1 MKGTVKF
8 RALSWREHVAAGHTP
23 FRKDCLVC
31 QQASAKD
38 QHHRRSKLPPRAGV
52 LSLDLSGPFHVAP
65 DLHRKTAKY
74 LLVGAF
80 TWLAPNQGG
89 DDFEDLE
96 IPEVPAEAP
105 ELDDPEEAPLPE
117 LRDED
122 DVWGEVQ
129 EERAEREAE
138 RKKQERQEQK
148 ANEDQPEKGGEEGE
162 EEGEVEERKT
172 PKIVVTRL
180 CLPIQSKRQH
190 DVLRGIIDL
199 YLRLRSDGY
208 RVTQIH
214 TDRGGE
220 FTQEALDR
228 WCASRSILH
237 TTTAGDQPQSNGRAE
252 VSVQW
257 VKAEIRRILHA
268 AGAPFSRWPLAAR
281 NLNERLRLKQIG
293 KPAVVPN
300 FLEPVLIRKR
310 FWRTMELLPTQ
321 EKALYLSPSWVHH
334 GHWIEREDGSIALT
348 RMVMHRLQEPPKDQD
363 WIGLEDQLAPTEV
376 RQRIR
381 GKVSLNHLSF
391 GEAAQ
396 EEDEKFEG
404 GGKNE
409 EELKEEEIRK
419 TRRIIEDEMK
429 FAMEDDTVG
438 SFLTVDAIASIKE
451 LTASTTPEEVLQ
463 TKIVAQHEVRKNLP
477 DWIDPI
483 KAELTALFETKKA
496 LRPID
501 TGEVH
506 QLVAEGKAEILPSKM
521 VWTVKPSPTDKK
533 ENERPD
539 LWHVETFNQGEDQP
553 DSLFA
558 GGATGVALRASMA
571 MASQFAWHGTVLDI
585 KTAFLN
591 APMKLGATGAGN
603 DEDAPLPKKA
613 IIKPPPMLIM
623 AGLAKPDE
631 YWEVVM
637 ALYGYKESP
646 KLWSDYR
653 DDQLALLKIPAEDQ
667 GWLVLDQMITE
678 PNMWKIM
685 KQDPG
690 PFGTT
695 RAEQLVGLLLVYV
708 DDLLILGEPS
718 SISAT
723 SKPSRRNGKLRS
735 LKR

>member
-1 MKGTVKF
+1 MPGRRGVPREVEGKTKNQICEESKALSRWPPLMMRTIATSLQVGTMKGTVKF

-129 EERAEREAE
+129 EEREREAE

-208 RVTQIH
+208 QVTQIH

-228 WCASRSILH
+228 WCASRPILH

-376 RQRIR
+376 RRRIR

-404 GGKNE
+404 GEKNE
-409 EELKEEEIRK
+409 EELKEEQIRK
-419 TRRIIEDEMK
+419 TRRIIEDVMK
-429 FAMEDDTVG
+429 FAMEGDTVG

-463 TKIVAQHEVRKNLP
+463 TKIVAQHEVRRNLP

-483 KAELTALFETKKA
+483 KAELTALFETK
-496 LRPID
+496 I
-501 TGEVH
+501 G
-506 QLVAEGKAEILPSKM
+506 AEAHRH
-521 VWTVKPSPTDKK
+521 W
-533 ENERPD
+533 R
-539 LWHVETFNQGEDQP
+539 
-553 DSLFA
+553 
-558 GGATGVALRASMA
+558 
-571 MASQFAWHGTVLDI
+571 
-585 KTAFLN
+585 
-591 APMKLGATGAGN
+591 
-603 DEDAPLPKKA
+603 
-613 IIKPPPMLIM
+613 
-623 AGLAKPDE
+623 
-631 YWEVVM
+631 
-637 ALYGYKESP
+637 
-646 KLWSDYR
+646 
-653 DDQLALLKIPAEDQ
+653 
-667 GWLVLDQMITE
+667 
-678 PNMWKIM
+678 
-685 KQDPG
+685 
-690 PFGTT
+690 
-695 RAEQLVGLLLVYV
+695 
-708 DDLLILGEPS
+708 S
-718 SISAT
+718 SST
-723 SKPSRRNGKLRS
+723 CC
-735 LKR
+735 

>member
-1 MKGTVKF
+1 MAAPMMRTIATSLQVGTMKGTVKF
-8 RALSWREHVAAGHTP
+8 RALSWREHVAAGRTP

-129 EERAEREAE
+129 EEREREAE

-208 RVTQIH
+208 QVTQIH

-376 RQRIR
+376 RRRIR

-404 GGKNE
+404 GEKNE
-409 EELKEEEIRK
+409 EELKEEQIRK

-429 FAMEDDTVG
+429 FAMEGDTVG

-463 TKIVAQHEVRKNLP
+463 TKIVAQHEVRRNLP

-483 KAELTALFETKKA
+483 KAELTALFETK
-496 LRPID
+496 I
-501 TGEVH
+501 G
-506 QLVAEGKAEILPSKM
+506 AEAHRR
-521 VWTVKPSPTDKK
+521 W
-533 ENERPD
+533 R
-539 LWHVETFNQGEDQP
+539 
-553 DSLFA
+553 
-558 GGATGVALRASMA
+558 
-571 MASQFAWHGTVLDI
+571 
-585 KTAFLN
+585 
-591 APMKLGATGAGN
+591 
-603 DEDAPLPKKA
+603 
-613 IIKPPPMLIM
+613 
-623 AGLAKPDE
+623 
-631 YWEVVM
+631 
-637 ALYGYKESP
+637 
-646 KLWSDYR
+646 
-653 DDQLALLKIPAEDQ
+653 
-667 GWLVLDQMITE
+667 
-678 PNMWKIM
+678 
-685 KQDPG
+685 
-690 PFGTT
+690 
-695 RAEQLVGLLLVYV
+695 
-708 DDLLILGEPS
+708 S
-718 SISAT
+718 SST
-723 SKPSRRNGKLRS
+723 CC
-735 LKR
+735 

>member
-1 MKGTVKF
+1 MYSIYDAQG
-8 RALSWREHVAAGHTP
+8 
-23 FRKDCLVC
+23 
-31 QQASAKD
+31 
-38 QHHRRSKLPPRAGV
+38 
-52 LSLDLSGPFHVAP
+52 HVAP

-89 DDFEDLE
+89 DDFEELE
-96 IPEVPAEAP
+96 VPEIPAEAP

-122 DVWGEVQ
+122 DVWGEIQ
-129 EERAEREAE
+129 EEREREAE
-138 RKKQERQEQK
+138 RKRQERQEPRAAEGHQ
-148 ANEDQPEKGGEEGE
+148 EEEGVEKVEEEGGEEGE
-162 EEGEVEERKT
+162 EKGKEEERKT
-172 PKIVVTRL
+172 PAIVVTRL
-180 CLPIQSKRQH
+180 CLPIESKRQQ

-208 RVTQIH
+208 PVTQIH

-237 TTTAGDQPQSNGRAE
+237 TFTAGDQPQSNGRAE

-281 NLNERLRLKQIG
+281 NLNERLRLRQIG
-293 KPAVVPN
+293 KPANVPN

-334 GHWIEREDGSIALT
+334 GHWIEREDGSISLT

-376 RQRIR
+376 RRRIR
-381 GKVSLNHLSF
+381 EKVSLNHLSF

-396 EEDEKFEG
+396 EAEEDEKVGEG
-404 GGKNE
+404 KKDE
-409 EELKEEEIRK
+409 EEMKEEEIRK
-419 TRRIIEDEMK
+419 TRRTIEEEMK
-429 FAMEDDTVG
+429 FAMEDDPIG
-438 SFLTVDAIASIKE
+438 SFLTVEAIASIKE
-451 LTASTTPEEVLQ
+451 LTVSTTPEEVLQ
-463 TKIVAQHEVRKNLP
+463 TKIVAQQEVRKNLP

-483 KAELTALFETKKA
+483 KAELTALFDTKKA
-496 LRPID
+496 LKKID
-501 TGEVH
+501 SGEVH
-506 QLVAEGKAEILPSKM
+506 QLVAEGRAEILPSKI

-533 ENERPD
+533 GKRKARLVACGN
-539 LWHVETFNQGEDQP
+539 FQNQGEDQP

-558 GGATGVALRASMA
+558 GGATGVALRASLGI
-571 MASQFAWHGTVLDI
+571 ASQFSWHGTVLDI

-591 APMKLGATGAGN
+591 APMKLGANGAGN

-613 IIKPPPMLIM
+613 IIKPPPLLIM

-678 PNMWKIM
+678 PNMWKI
-685 KQDPG
+685 
-690 PFGTT
+690 
-695 RAEQLVGLLLVYV
+695 
-708 DDLLILGEPS
+708 
-718 SISAT
+718 
-723 SKPSRRNGKLRS
+723 
-735 LKR
+735 LK

>member
-1 MKGTVKF
+1 MMRAIATSLQVGTMKGTVKF

-300 FLEPVLIRKR
+300 FLEPVLIRKD
-310 FWRTMELLPTQ
+310 FGELWSCSQLKRKPCTF
-321 EKALYLSPSWVHH
+321 LLH
-334 GHWIEREDGSIALT
+334 GSIMDIGSNVKMEAL
-348 RMVMHRLQEPPKDQD
+348 P
-363 WIGLEDQLAPTEV
+363 
-376 RQRIR
+376 
-381 GKVSLNHLSF
+381 
-391 GEAAQ
+391 
-396 EEDEKFEG
+396 
-404 GGKNE
+404 
-409 EELKEEEIRK
+409 
-419 TRRIIEDEMK
+419 
-429 FAMEDDTVG
+429 
-438 SFLTVDAIASIKE
+438 
-451 LTASTTPEEVLQ
+451 
-463 TKIVAQHEVRKNLP
+463 
-477 DWIDPI
+477 
-483 KAELTALFETKKA
+483 
-496 LRPID
+496 
-501 TGEVH
+501 
-506 QLVAEGKAEILPSKM
+506 
-521 VWTVKPSPTDKK
+521 
-533 ENERPD
+533 
-539 LWHVETFNQGEDQP
+539 
-553 DSLFA
+553 
-558 GGATGVALRASMA
+558 
-571 MASQFAWHGTVLDI
+571 
-585 KTAFLN
+585 
-591 APMKLGATGAGN
+591 
-603 DEDAPLPKKA
+603 
-613 IIKPPPMLIM
+613 
-623 AGLAKPDE
+623 
-631 YWEVVM
+631 
-637 ALYGYKESP
+637 
-646 KLWSDYR
+646 
-653 DDQLALLKIPAEDQ
+653 
-667 GWLVLDQMITE
+667 
-678 PNMWKIM
+678 
-685 KQDPG
+685 
-690 PFGTT
+690 
-695 RAEQLVGLLLVYV
+695 
-708 DDLLILGEPS
+708 
-718 SISAT
+718 
-723 SKPSRRNGKLRS
+723 
-735 LKR
+735 